1 MATVVRK
8 FGTDLSNIQRQSF
21 DAKKKSLPTNDLVR
35 VGSKTLVISEIT
47 AQEETSC
54 KESGSK
60 VEVQTDS
67 VSDIQ
72 TLVTEAK
79 VALEHSEA
87 INYRYERDFLLSFQ
101 QFCKQPIEGL
111 IPEVLPG
118 YRIPELENEF
128 CSTPQPLRPTR
139 SPSMTRGAFSAPRL
153 SNSKQDSSV
162 RISGAVFTPFTSKSA
177 PRVPSDTQAP
187 KISSIIVT
195 EQEKV
200 PEMSEAKMDT
210 VAPRQEPVG
219 FEAIPAINIKLEWR
233 TKQTKKPKPKETDA
247 KRLASRQK
255 QIDIGMNT
263 VGYQKYLE
271 LVPLNLR
278 KKVAKTPDIHQVCS
292 KRSWDGQ
299 VRKWRRELHVYDP
312 PGQSIENDLVGE
324 ELETEDPVISSE
336 SEEEEEIAAGTY

>member
-1 MATVVRK
+1 MATAVRK
-8 FGTDLSNIQRQSF
+8 FGTDLSNLERQSLF
-21 DAKKKSLPTNDLVR
+21 PKKKALQSTEKVIA
-35 VGSKTLVISEIT
+35 SKSLVISEISPL
-47 AQEETSC
+47 EESS
-54 KESGSK
+54 KEVVLKIESQNS
-60 VEVQTDS
+60 
-67 VSDIQ
+67 SDIQ
-72 TLVTEAK
+72 TTDSKA
-79 VALEHSEA
+79 EA

-101 QFCKQPIEGL
+101 QFCNQPIEGL

-118 YRIPELENEF
+118 YRIPDLENET
-128 CSTPQPLRPTR
+128 SLTPQPTKITR
-139 SPSMTRGAFSAPRL
+139 SPCLTRGAFSAPRL
-153 SNSKQDSSV
+153 SYTKQDTA
-162 RISGAVFTPFTSKSA
+162 RGTGGVFTPFASKTA
-177 PRVPSDTQAP
+177 PRVPSVDTRATT
-187 KISSIIVT
+187 KTSSVVT

-200 PEMSEAKMDT
+200 PEMSESKVET
-210 VAPRQEPVG
+210 VVASRSDAVG
-219 FEAIPAINIKLEWR
+219 FEAVPATNVKLEWR
-233 TKQTKKPKPKETDA
+233 TKQTKKPKPRETDA

-324 ELETEDPVISSE
+324 EPETEDPVISSE
-336 SEEEEEIAAGTY
+336 SEEEEEVAAGTY

>member
-60 VEVQTDS
+60 VEVQTDC

-79 VALEHSEA
+79 VALEHAEA

-118 YRIPELENEF
+118 YRIPELENEN
-128 CSTPQPLRPTR
+128 CLTPQPLRPTR

-153 SNSKQDSSV
+153 SNSKQDSVV
-162 RISGAVFTPFTSKSA
+162 RTSGAVFTPFSSKSA
-177 PRVPSDTQAP
+177 PRVPSETQAP
-187 KISSIIVT
+187 KISSIVT

-200 PEMSEAKMDT
+200 PEMSEPKMDT
-210 VAPRQEPVG
+210 VVAQRQDPVG
-219 FEAIPAINIKLEWR
+219 FEAIPAVNIKLEWR

-263 VGYQKYLE
+263 VGYQKYME
-271 LVPLNLR
+271 VVPLNQR

-312 PGQSIENDLVGE
+312 PGQSIENDLAV
-324 ELETEDPVISSE
+324 ETEDPVISSE
-336 SEEEEEIAAGTY
+336 SEEEEEEEVAAGTY